1 MSTLKL
7 EDDFYCFGC
16 GKNNPIGLKLDFKIG
31 KDKTIFSEFTPQKI
45 HQGYTN
51 ITHGG
56 IMALVLDEIM
66 GNLPWKLGK
75 PSVAAELAI
84 KLKRPS
90 PVGKKLFLSAKI
102 ENELGHVIQISSAAK
117 NEKGEIM
124 AAGWGK
130 YVVIEEGIKAND

>member
-1 MSTLKL
+1 MTSLKL

-31 KDKTIFSEFTPQKI
+31 KDKTIFSEFTPQKN
-45 HQGYTN
+45 HQGYAN

-75 PSVAAELAI
+75 LVVAAEFTV
-84 KLKRPS
+84 KLKKPS
-90 PVGKKLFLSAKI
+90 PVGKKLFLKAKI
-102 ENELGHVIQISSAAK
+102 ENENGRVIQISSSAK
-117 NEKGEIM
+117 NEKGEVM

-130 YVVIEEGIKAND
+130 YMVIK